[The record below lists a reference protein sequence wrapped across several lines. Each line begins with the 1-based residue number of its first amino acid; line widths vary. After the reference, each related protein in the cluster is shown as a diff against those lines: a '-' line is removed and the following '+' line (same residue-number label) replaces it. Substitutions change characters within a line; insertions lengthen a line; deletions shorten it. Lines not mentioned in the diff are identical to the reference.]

1 MNLFIYKIESIRQT
15 FQSTSSQGHSCIL
28 MRNKEI
34 NTCNADERKYQIYWL
49 KTVYIINS
57 ITNCDVR
64 LPKICHSWPHNTDN
78 ALMRCAHSWI
88 ISCAVIR
95 DIFLV

>member
-15 FQSTSSQGHSCIL
+15 FQSKIHVQRVAPFKLQRIKWAESTSSQGHSCIL

-34 NTCNADERKYQIYWL
+34 NTYNADERKYQIYRL

-57 ITNCDVR
+57 ITNFDVR
-64 LPKICHSWPHNTDN
+64 LPKICHS
-78 ALMRCAHSWI
+78 
-88 ISCAVIR
+88 
-95 DIFLV
+95 

>member
-34 NTCNADERKYQIYWL
+34 NTCNADERKYQIY
-49 KTVYIINS
+49 
-57 ITNCDVR
+57 
-64 LPKICHSWPHNTDN
+64 
-78 ALMRCAHSWI
+78 
-88 ISCAVIR
+88 
-95 DIFLV
+95 

>member
-28 MRNKEI
+28 SILMRNKEI
-34 NTCNADERKYQIYWL
+34 NTCNADERKYQIYLL

-57 ITNCDVR
+57 ITNFDVR
-64 LPKICHSWPHNTDN
+64 LPKICHS
-78 ALMRCAHSWI
+78 
-88 ISCAVIR
+88 
-95 DIFLV
+95 